1 MQWQRQR
8 TVITPNP
15 SQMCYHRGGGSL
27 ISGKTVPFPEPTGI
41 LVSSGNRTDRGFKAT
56 PLTYLPSLTA
66 EFVRTSAMT
75 EIHCPKQRLR
85 RQNDA
90 SKPHFIALFS
100 QKAQRGLVIRVV
112 SSAIL
117 LKRG

>member
-1 MQWQRQR
+1 
-8 TVITPNP
+8 
-15 SQMCYHRGGGSL
+15 
-27 ISGKTVPFPEPTGI
+27 
-41 LVSSGNRTDRGFKAT
+41 
-56 PLTYLPSLTA
+56 
-66 EFVRTSAMT
+66 MT